1 MQTPNIDVLSKA
13 LSQIA
18 EGLNVLEAQGLTVK
32 AKQNTVFTEAG
43 IVFATSNEGWVARVF
58 VVPGEPLVEPA
69 NESAQDY

>member
-1 MQTPNIDVLSKA
+1 MPNVKEIEKA

-18 EGLNVLEAQGLTVK
+18 EGLNALEAQGLLVK

-58 VVPGEPLVEPA
+58 VAPGEPLVDPVY
-69 NESAQDY
+69 ESSQDY

>member
-1 MQTPNIDVLSKA
+1 MTDVKAVSKA

-18 EGLNVLEAQGLTVK
+18 EGLNALESQGLTVK

-58 VVPGEPLVEPA
+58 VEPGESLAEPA

>member
-1 MQTPNIDVLSKA
+1 MTDVKAVSKA

-18 EGLNVLEAQGLTVK
+18 EGLNALEAQGLTVK

-58 VVPGEPLVEPA
+58 VEPGEPLAEPA